1 MKKTASIILGLMIF
15 INFAVGANAATFNG
29 ADLFTVDLPEDF
41 QQTGESDGEYLF
53 ENEEGDTFSV
63 SYEENDGEDVFCP
76 ENMSKKDIEKYT
88 NDISAGAKEVM
99 ESYADG
105 FDMEFTRQEKVKH
118 QSGKNALVCQMKTT
132 ASKDGKTEVFY
143 QTMYEF
149 GGAKYKYT
157 FTYTTSEDKNSDEFN
172 KVFESINIVE
182 DETPSKLDN
191 LPGYAVMGVIALL
204 VVIGIVRF
212 IRTPEKRKQGKI

>member
-1 MKKTASIILGLMIF
+1 MKKTASIILSLIIF
-15 INFAVGANAATFNG
+15 IAFAVSTNAALFNG

-105 FDMEFTRQEKVKH
+105 FDIEFTRQEKVKH
-118 QSGKNALVCQMKTT
+118 QSGKTALVCQIKTT
-132 ASKDGKTEVFY
+132 ASKDGKSEVY
-143 QTMYEF
+143 HQTMYEF

-157 FTYTTSEDKNSDEFN
+157 FTYTTSDDKNSDEFN
-172 KVFESINIVE
+172 KVFESINVVE

-191 LPGYAVMGVIALL
+191 LPGYALMGVVALL

>member
-1 MKKTASIILGLMIF
+1 MKKTASIFLSLIVLIA
-15 INFAVGANAATFNG
+15 FAVSTNAALFNG
-29 ADLFTVDLPEDF
+29 DDLFTVDLPEDF
-41 QQTGESDGEYLF
+41 EATGESDGGYTF
-53 ENEEGDTFSV
+53 ENEDGDTFSV
-63 SYEENDGEDVFCP
+63 SYAENDSEDIFCP

-88 NDISAGAKEVM
+88 SDISAGAKEVM
-99 ESYADG
+99 ENYADG

-118 QSGKNALVCQMKTT
+118 QSGKTALVCEMETT
-132 ASKDGKTEVFY
+132 VTRDGKTEVFY

-149 GGAKYKYT
+149 GGEDYKYT
-157 FTYTTSEDKNSDEFN
+157 FTYTTAEEKNNDEFN

-191 LPGYAVMGVIALL
+191 LPGYALMVAVALL
-204 VVIGIVRF
+204 IVIGIVRF

>member
-1 MKKTASIILGLMIF
+1 MKKTASIILSLIIF
-15 INFAVGANAATFNG
+15 IAFAVSTNAALFNG

-118 QSGKNALVCQMKTT
+118 QSGKTALVCQIKTT
-132 ASKDGKTEVFY
+132 VTGDGKSEVYY

-157 FTYTTSEDKNSDEFN
+157 FTYTTLDDKNSDEFN
-172 KVFESINIVE
+172 KVFESINVVE

-191 LPGYAVMGVIALL
+191 LPGYALMGVVALL